1 VFTAGVFI
9 FSTYHWWWAALG
21 SGVLALATILVW
33 LWTGTAM
40 IPEKDQKHVG
50 LGVTLP
56 LYASG
61 QASVGWWAMLITMLG
76 DSTAFMSL
84 VFGYFF
90 YRSRPA

>member
-1 VFTAGVFI
+1 
-9 FSTYHWWWAALG
+9 
-21 SGVLALATILVW
+21 
-33 LWTGTAM
+33 M